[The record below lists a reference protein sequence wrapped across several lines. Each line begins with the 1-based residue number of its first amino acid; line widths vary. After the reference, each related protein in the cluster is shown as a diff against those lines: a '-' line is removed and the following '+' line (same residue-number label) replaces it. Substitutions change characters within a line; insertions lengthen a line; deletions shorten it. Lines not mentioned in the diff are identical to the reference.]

1 VDPAIEAAVVEMA
14 TDQPAWGQLR
24 AANEQSGRGV
34 EVSSFGFRNIWLR
47 HDLTSTE
54 KRLNPIERLSGE
66 IKRRTDAAGIFPA
79 QAAFVRLGGAILPG
93 RSDEWAIQRTRC
105 MTLEATGAATNTPA
119 IGLSVVL
126 A

>member
-1 VDPAIEAAVVEMA
+1 MAARSPSRGLSRRKPNLKSRVDPAIEAAVVEMA

-54 KRLNPIERLSGE
+54 KRLNPIERL
-66 IKRRTDAAGIFPA
+66 RARPRTF
-79 QAAFVRLGGAILPG
+79 FVI
-93 RSDEWAIQRTRC
+93 
-105 MTLEATGAATNTPA
+105 
-119 IGLSVVL
+119 
-126 A
+126 